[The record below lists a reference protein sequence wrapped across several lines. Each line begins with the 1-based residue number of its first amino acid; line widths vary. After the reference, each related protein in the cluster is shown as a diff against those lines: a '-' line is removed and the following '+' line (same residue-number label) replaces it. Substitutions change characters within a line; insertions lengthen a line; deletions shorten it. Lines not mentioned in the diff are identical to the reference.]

1 MLELA
6 DSTILPY
13 NLEKFPQQMQETL
26 DLFDQKNVTMMLQN
40 GGVSLEFVKE
50 AVKEFHDIT
59 KNFTKISAKLKASNN
74 PMEIRIVN
82 DQMMHLERIFTLP
95 KGLPG

>member
-1 MLELA
+1 
-6 DSTILPY
+6 
-13 NLEKFPQQMQETL
+13 MQETL
-26 DLFDQKNVTMMLQN
+26 ALFDEKNVTIMLQK

-50 AVKEFHDIT
+50 AVKEFLDIT
-59 KNFTKISAKLKASNN
+59 KNFTKLAAKLKASDN